1 MDDELG
7 ELVRAAAVGDE
18 AAWDKLVERFS
29 GLVWAV
35 VRAYGL
41 AEADAADVFQVT
53 WLRLVEHLH
62 QVRDPER
69 LGAWLATTARREC
82 YQVRRTGGRAFPTD
96 DLTRFE
102 LPDTSPPTPETLWL
116 GWERGVELFRAL
128 RELTVRCQQLLRVLM
143 ASPPPSYRDVAAA
156 LDMPIGSIGP
166 TRQRCIDQLR
176 GVLKERGEEG
186 EA

>member
-7 ELVRAAAVGDE
+7 GLVRAAAVGDE

-41 AEADAADVFQVT
+41 AEADAADVFQLT

-62 QVRDPER
+62 QIRHPEH

-82 YQVRRTGGRAFPTD
+82 HQVTRARGRAFPTD
-96 DLTRFE
+96 DVATLE
-102 LPDTSPPTPETLWL
+102 PPDKSPPTPEQLWL
-116 GWERGVELFRAL
+116 GWERNVELFRAL
-128 RELTVRCQQLLRVLM
+128 RELTRRCQRLLRVLM
-143 ASPPPSYRDVAAA
+143 ASPPPSYREVAAA
-156 LDMPIGSIGP
+156 LDLPIGSIGP

-176 GVLKERGEEG
+176 RLLKERGEEG
-186 EA
+186 EG